1 MMNKRLNLPRLAR
14 QDFRL
19 PSFRLPAIG
28 LLFCLLLAGCGTKS
42 GPPDTN
48 ELNAALSMAPLTM
61 DPQLAVDAGSMEYLN
76 PVCGRLFRL
85 DPEHG
90 FTPELVESY
99 EVSSDGCTCT
109 FRLREGICYS
119 NGDPIGAQD
128 FVDAFRRIADPLTG
142 SSAIYI
148 LQDLCRVKNVD
159 AVNAGTMEPEELG
172 VYKLD
177 DRTLVIELEQ
187 PCPYLPYVLTMEE
200 CSPYNRAFAAACGKD
215 YASSPET
222 LLSSGP
228 FIVDRYEPLSIQ
240 VHYTKN
246 PRYIDAD
253 LVKLDGIT
261 LRQVS
266 NAQQA
271 MMSYQAGDAD
281 VIAVGG
287 EYSALSQGDP
297 CLIQSPCGI
306 ADYIGGNFNSC
317 RAWQNRNIRIA
328 LSLALD
334 RKSIARDFLRSGTV
348 PSRRII
354 PPGFCLDAEGHDFA
368 EDAARYSDVC
378 DTAPERA
385 REYWKKGL
393 EELGVQKLELEFLAM
408 SSSQKMLE
416 VLKDQWERTLPGFTL
431 KARLA
436 STAQYYDLRTRGEFD
451 LCTFPWAADYP
462 DPNAFLSCFES
473 SSPMNSSHYANPEF
487 DRLLHEAAYE
497 LDAEKRFG
505 LLQQAEDVIME
516 DVGVIPTYAM
526 GTSFLISDRVKGIAL
541 HFSGTLLQFSFAEKE
556 AGQ

>member
-1 MMNKRLNLPRLAR
+1 MGVWDIMNKRLNLPRLAR
-14 QDFRL
+14 
-19 PSFRLPAIG
+19 PAFF

-42 GPPDTN
+42 VPPDTN
-48 ELNAALSMAPLTM
+48 ELNAALSMAPVTM
-61 DPQLAVDAGSMEYLN
+61 DPQLAVDAGSVEYLN
-76 PVCGRLFRL
+76 PMCGRLFRL

-90 FTPELVESY
+90 YVPELAESY
-99 EVSSDGCTCT
+99 EFSEDGCTCT

-119 NGDPIGAQD
+119 NGDPIDAQD

-142 SSAIYI
+142 SSAIYV

-172 VYKLD
+172 VHKLD

-200 CSPYNRAFAAACGKD
+200 LSPYNRAFAAACGKD
-215 YASSPET
+215 YATSPET

-287 EYSALSQGDP
+287 EYTALSQGDP

-317 RAWQNRNIRIA
+317 KAWQNRNIRIA

-334 RKSIARDFLRSGTV
+334 RKSIARDFLRSGSV
-348 PSRRII
+348 PSGRII
-354 PPGFCLDAEGHDFA
+354 PPGFCLDAEGNDFA
-368 EDAARYSDVC
+368 GDAARYKDVC
-378 DTAPERA
+378 DFDPGRA
-385 REYWKKGL
+385 KEYWTKGL
-393 EELGVQKLELEFLAM
+393 EELGVKKLDLDFVAMNGNQKT
-408 SSSQKMLE
+408 LE
-416 VLKDQWERTLPGFTL
+416 VLKDQWERTLPGLTIN
-431 KARLA
+431 AHVV
-436 STAQYYDLRTRGEFD
+436 STAQYQDLRNKGEFD
-451 LCTFPWAADYP
+451 LCTLPWAADYP
-462 DPNAFLSCFES
+462 DPNAFLSSYES
-473 SSPMNSSHYANPEF
+473 SSPMNSSHYTNPEF

-497 LDAEKRFG
+497 LDPEKRFG
-505 LLQQAEDVIME
+505 LLHQAEDVIME
-516 DVGVIPTYAM
+516 DLGVIPVYAM
-526 GTSFLISDRVKGIAL
+526 GTSFLISDRVKGVHL

-556 AGQ
+556 AEQ